1 MIRVRNKTATDIL
14 RAQNKKT
21 DFFSDGKPKFQS
33 RHRSPLSSCHRNAS
47 ILLPEFS
54 LNLTVR
60 TMLTTSSTTFASTS
74 ASPPPYPSTPP
85 PPNQHQNS
93 NNYNFKPIDRRHI
106 LASIAFSMSTP
117 LLTFPILNDSLNPFS
132 VPSADARGLFQMPP
146 VRLTNR

>member
-1 MIRVRNKTATDIL
+1 MIRVRNSHRYFESTKQKD
-14 RAQNKKT
+14 R
-21 DFFSDGKPKFQS
+21 FFSDGKPKFQS
-33 RHRSPLSSCHRNAS
+33 RHRILLSSCHRNAT
-47 ILLPEFS
+47 ILLQEFS

-74 ASPPPYPSTPP
+74 TSPPPYPSTPP
-85 PPNQHQNS
+85 PPNQPQNS